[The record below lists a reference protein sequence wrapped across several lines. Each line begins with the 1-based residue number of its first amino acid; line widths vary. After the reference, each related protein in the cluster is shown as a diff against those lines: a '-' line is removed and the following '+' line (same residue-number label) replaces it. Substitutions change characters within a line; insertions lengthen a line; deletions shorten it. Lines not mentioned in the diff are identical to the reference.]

1 VAGGLSG
8 VGAITPFVSDP
19 RRSKAFYE
27 RVFGRPVVHEDVHS
41 VALRFET

>member
-8 VGAITPFVSDP
+8 VGAITLFVADP
-19 RRSKAFYE
+19 GRSKAFYE
-27 RVFGRPVVHEDVHS
+27 RVFGRPVVHEDEDS